1 MKLTHLRI
9 CNFRCFG
16 GVETE
21 IALDDTTFILGPNG
35 AGKTAVLQALARMF
49 SLDPAQR
56 KIRTSDFHIPA
67 DEAHDAAP
75 EERSLWIEADFEFP
89 EA

>member
-1 MKLTHLRI
+1 MKITHLRI

-35 AGKTAVLQALARMF
+35 AGKTAVLQVLARMF

-56 KIRTSDFHIPA
+56 KIRTVDCHRELTRHFHRDLTHPVVMFFA
-67 DEAHDAAP
+67 
-75 EERSLWIEADFEFP
+75 L
-89 EA
+89 

>member
-49 SLDPAQR
+49 SLDPA
-56 KIRTSDFHIPA
+56 
-67 DEAHDAAP
+67 
-75 EERSLWIEADFEFP
+75 
-89 EA
+89 